1 LCGKGIAVAYFKG
14 IYMQALWKIT
24 ETALFEKK
32 YSSLKENN
40 ICEIGEHIIGDIT
53 SAEDGPTLI
62 VIGGIHGN
70 EPAGVLAS
78 KRILSHL
85 SIFKS
90 KLKGRVIFL
99 AGNTRA
105 LQKNVRYIDADL
117 NRHWTS
123 ENVHSNKPDGR
134 HDGYLNEDLEQRE
147 LLKIIQDVL
156 KTAKD
161 EVYVLDLHT
170 TSAHGVPF
178 VTLGDTLRNRAFAM
192 NFPVT
197 IVLGIEEQL
206 SGTMLEYLN
215 NLGVVTLGF
224 EAGQHQAIQTIEN
237 HEALIWIA
245 LVASGCLR
253 EESVPPLN
261 RYKKTLQYASGGMR
275 FVEVRY
281 RHALKPTDNFKMHSG
296 YKNFQPVKRGE
307 ILASDKTGQIKAKET
322 SLILMPLYQPQGDDG
337 FFLVRHVKSFWLKVS
352 EILRRIDIG
361 AYMHILPG
369 VKKHPKEE
377 NSLVINTNVAR
388 LFPLQIFHLLGFR
401 RRRWIENRLVVSRR
415 LHDRLSPFRR

>member
-1 LCGKGIAVAYFKG
+1 
-14 IYMQALWKIT
+14 
-24 ETALFEKK
+24 
-32 YSSLKENN
+32 
-40 ICEIGEHIIGDIT
+40 
-53 SAEDGPTLI
+53 
-62 VIGGIHGN
+62 
-70 EPAGVLAS
+70 
-78 KRILSHL
+78 
-85 SIFKS
+85 
-90 KLKGRVIFL
+90 
-99 AGNTRA
+99 
-105 LQKNVRYIDADL
+105 
-117 NRHWTS
+117 
-123 ENVHSNKPDGR
+123 
-134 HDGYLNEDLEQRE
+134 
-147 LLKIIQDVL
+147 
-156 KTAKD
+156 
-161 EVYVLDLHT
+161 
-170 TSAHGVPF
+170 
-178 VTLGDTLRNRAFAM
+178 
-192 NFPVT
+192 
-197 IVLGIEEQL
+197 
-206 SGTMLEYLN
+206 
-215 NLGVVTLGF
+215 
-224 EAGQHQAIQTIEN
+224 
-237 HEALIWIA
+237 
-245 LVASGCLR
+245 
-253 EESVPPLN
+253 
-261 RYKKTLQYASGGMR
+261 MR